1 MRMEDDKL
9 SEPDKYLLL
18 GLLLKKPRSEGLNK
32 KALRVVRSR
41 VSLDQKIDRLLAI
54 NQLAE
59 GIQEPEAIPA
69 RAGMAP
75 PRPPN
80 PRKRPVILILDHYT
94 DITRLL
100 QKSPLRNSFSFSR
113 VYTDFDEKLLIG
125 RYKPHAVIINQSL
138 LETDRTEITRLALHL
153 KAQVGVIFLCLSGQ
167 TLPESLSRS
176 ANVLMVSKPINV
188 NELEE
193 AIRELGN

>member
-1 MRMEDDKL
+1 MEDDKL

-59 GIQEPEAIPA
+59 GNQEPEAIPT
-69 RAGMAP
+69 RAGQA
-75 PRPPN
+75 PRPPK

-100 QKSPLRNSFSFSR
+100 QKSPLRNSFNFSR

-125 RYKPHAVIINQSL
+125 RYEPHAVIINQSL
-138 LETDRTEITRLALHL
+138 LETDRIEITRLALHL
-153 KAQVGVIFLCLSGQ
+153 KAQVGVIFLCSSGR
-167 TLPESLSRS
+167 TLPESLNRS
-176 ANVLMVSKPINV
+176 ENVRMVSKPINV
-188 NELEE
+188 NELEQ